1 MFDVRGKRVII
12 TGGAQGLG
20 KEFARRLL
28 QEGCRVCISDV
39 DVDKGGET
47 VNLFQKQFGCAE
59 DGLCFVKCDVSQK
72 EEWIA
77 LWDSAVKTLDGPI
90 DILVNNAGL
99 HPGVNQLLYIFNF
112 LSSFLMERESFKN
125 DYNFTHSTDGKRI
138 SPST

>member
-99 HPGVNQLLYIFNF
+99 HPGVNFFNF
-112 LSSFLMERESFKN
+112 FRAVFLRKGKLSN